1 MKDVLYVT
9 REHANDWKEIGLE
22 LKLGSYMLDVIEVNY
37 PYDNKKRF
45 FAMIQRWLVTDCDPT
60 WKALEVAL
68 TNVNRKKSGL
78 DPVDDVYGMLTHKMN
93 LIKATKLVIDII
105 T

>member
-1 MKDVLYVT
+1 MID
-9 REHANDWKEIGLE
+9 I
-22 LKLGSYMLDVIEVNY
+22 IEADY
-37 PYDNKKRF
+37 PYNNRQKF
-45 FAMIQRWLVTDCDPT
+45 FAMIKSWIMTDCDPT

-68 TNVNRKKSGL
+68 TNVNRRKSGL
-78 DPVDDVYGMLTHKMN
+78 DPVDDVYGMLTHRMN